1 MVPGDCGSG
10 VLPSVAPEC
19 DPSYLSACEGE
30 ALPEGRRWQFAAT
43 NSFVVVFAN
52 DANGVDTEG
61 VCARPLASL
70 TTLVES
76 EVEFVCSSCDVDAYS
91 RGFFVN
97 R

>member
-1 MVPGDCGSG
+1 LAMSG
-10 VLPSVAPEC
+10 AML
-19 DPSYLSACEGE
+19 D
-30 ALPEGRRWQFAAT
+30 
-43 NSFVVVFAN
+43 
-52 DANGVDTEG
+52 
-61 VCARPLASL
+61 ARPLASL